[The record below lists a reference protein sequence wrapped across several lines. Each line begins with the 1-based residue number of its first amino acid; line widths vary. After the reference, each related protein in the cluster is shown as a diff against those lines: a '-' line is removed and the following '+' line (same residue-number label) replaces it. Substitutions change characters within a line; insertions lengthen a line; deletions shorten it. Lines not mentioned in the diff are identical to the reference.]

1 MISFKEGTFLP
12 VKEQMDLTY
21 ATIVVLA
28 SMIFVLS
35 GMVGYLY
42 WQQTRML
49 QHLQSLAIVIS
60 TQLAP
65 QHRPEPLQEETEES
79 EEEDD
84 RVSVKQESSEEESKE
99 EVETVQGPPVPASAT
114 EEKKEDDKVDVDDLQ
129 DKTAGQLRDMLTKK
143 GIPFGKRDAKPVL
156 IQLLKATA

>member
-1 MISFKEGTFLP
+1 ME
-12 VKEQMDLTY
+12 LTY
-21 ATIVVLA
+21 ATIVILA

-49 QHLQSLAIVIS
+49 QHIQSLAIVIS
-60 TQLAP
+60 TQVMP
-65 QHRPEPLQEETEES
+65 QHQHEEEVVEKEEEEVQEEKK
-79 EEEDD
+79 EEDD
-84 RVSVKQESSEEESKE
+84 RVSVKEEE
-99 EVETVQGPPVPASAT
+99 EVEKVEGPPP
-114 EEKKEDDKVDVDDLQ
+114 EDKVDVDDLQ
-129 DKTAGQLRDMLTKK
+129 DKTATQLREMLTKK

>member
-1 MISFKEGTFLP
+1 ME
-12 VKEQMDLTY
+12 LTY

-28 SMIFVLS
+28 SMVFVLS
-35 GMVGYLY
+35 AMVGYLY

-49 QHLQSLAIVIS
+49 QHIQSLAIVIS
-60 TQLAP
+60 TQLTP
-65 QHRPEPLQEETEES
+65 QPMPEPELEDKQQQDEASPEDEE

-84 RVSVKQESSEEESKE
+84 RVSVKED
-99 EVETVQGPPVPASAT
+99 VEKVDGPPA
-114 EEKKEDDKVDVDDLQ
+114 EEKKEDKVDVDDLQ
-129 DKTAGQLRDMLTKK
+129 EKTAAQLRDMLTKK

>member
-1 MISFKEGTFLP
+1 ME
-12 VKEQMDLTY
+12 LTY

-28 SMIFVLS
+28 SMVFVLS
-35 GMVGYLY
+35 AMVGYLY

-49 QHLQSLAIVIS
+49 QHIQSLAIAFS
-60 TQLAP
+60 TQMMSH
-65 QHRPEPLQEETEES
+65 QQIETQPEAEPEQEKEEEEE

-84 RVSVKQESSEEESKE
+84 RVSVKE
-99 EVETVQGPPVPASAT
+99 EVEKVEGPPA
-114 EEKKEDDKVDVDDLQ
+114 EEKDKVDVDDLQ
-129 DKTAGQLRDMLTKK
+129 DKTAAQLREMLTKK

>member
-1 MISFKEGTFLP
+1 ME
-12 VKEQMDLTY
+12 LTY
-21 ATIVVLA
+21 ATIVILA
-28 SMIFVLS
+28 SMIFVLA

-49 QHLQSLAIVIS
+49 QHIQSLAIVIS
-60 TQLAP
+60 THVVPQREDHHLAVEE
-65 QHRPEPLQEETEES
+65 HAEEAREEET

-84 RVSVKQESSEEESKE
+84 RVSVKAEHDET
-99 EVETVQGPPVPASAT
+99 VETVEGPPAAV
-114 EEKKEDDKVDVDDLQ
+114 EEKKEEKVDIDDLQ
-129 DKTAGQLRDMLTKK
+129 DKTATQLREMLTKK